1 MKNSG
6 ERYYMYPEEEKNE
19 VEESV
24 AEEAAPEQTPDGQ
37 TEPPEETVY
46 YSVPGEDV
54 PAEPEPEPVKEK
66 KIAGIAGAL
75 VYALAGGIFW
85 LLLHSSGI
93 YAVVVGFI
101 CVTLASKGYEA
112 FAGKISKFGV
122 FTSGLVSL
130 IVLLASWYGGYA
142 WALYKLYLQ
151 AFEEG
156 QIYESLPLAEVFS
169 VAYKFIPE
177 ELSTNFGYFIP
188 LILAIILLI
197 AGMLVALSNVK
208 KRR

>member
-1 MKNSG
+1 MRNSG
-6 ERYYMYPEEEKNE
+6 ERFYMYPEDEKIE
-19 VEESV
+19 
-24 AEEAAPEQTPDGQ
+24 T
-37 TEPPEETVY
+37 EETVSEQAAPAQDASEQAAPAEEQIY
-46 YSVPGEDV
+46 YTLQGGDV

-75 VYALAGGIFW
+75 LYALAGGVFW

-93 YAVVVGFI
+93 YAAVIGFV
-101 CVTLASKGYEA
+101 CATLAAKGYEA
-112 FAGKISKFGV
+112 FSGRISKFGV
-122 FTSGLVSL
+122 FSSGLVSL

-142 WALYKLYLQ
+142 WALYKLYLE
-151 AFEEG
+151 AFEGG
-156 QIYESLPLAEVFS
+156 QIYEAPSITEMLGA
-169 VAYKFIPE
+169 AYQFIPA

-188 LILAIILLI
+188 LVLAIILLI